1 MLNKNTGI
9 TCTHVQKT
17 EDANIF
23 SNNNAKEVSVESV
36 EVASRISLSVSS
48 SFIVSLRLKEN
59 VKCMNDKIIP

>member
-1 MLNKNTGI
+1 M
-9 TCTHVQKT
+9 
-17 EDANIF
+17 F

-59 VKCMNDKIIP
+59 VKYMNNKIIP